1 MAPRINTPTDEQT
14 SSWLSITASE
24 TWEMV
29 EDENCSAPEIR
40 VSAPAA
46 KPRTPTSPA
55 VATMTFPQQ
64 QSSASPIVISGRT
77 MPLPASSFSPLLSGC
92 SGDAGTKSP
101 IASLSSL
108 IKTTSSSATATT
120 LSVDILSPASP

>member
-40 VSAPAA
+40 V
-46 KPRTPTSPA
+46 TPTSPA
-55 VATMTFPQQ
+55 VATMTCED
-64 QSSASPIVISGRT
+64 ARHR
-77 MPLPASSFSPLLSGC
+77 LSH
-92 SGDAGTKSP
+92 TN
-101 IASLSSL
+101 
-108 IKTTSSSATATT
+108 
-120 LSVDILSPASP
+120 